1 MFSYA
6 YSIVGMDTLFMNI
19 MNCVAGNVTI
29 IQGSF
34 LTLRE
39 RCVNCSDMVALTHDN
54 INENEVLMSS
64 MKTEMKKIMKHLQIT
79 FR

>member
-29 IQGSF
+29 IQESF

-39 RCVNCSDMVALTHDN
+39 RCVNCSNMVVLTHDN
-54 INENEVLMSS
+54 LYENEVLMSS
-64 MKTEMKKIMKHLQIT
+64 MNIEMKKIIKHLQIT